1 MGSQIQISSPFL
13 RSFTTT
19 DTNVTT
25 SKIQLLAP
33 ADAGVKRIVVLVQNT
48 DATYN
53 IQVMGNA
60 TDTAGI
66 AVYPKSTISF
76 DNYNGGLW
84 VFSNSAT
91 GISVHTSVS
100 QV

>member
-1 MGSQIQISSPFL
+1 MGQIQISSPFL
-13 RSFTTT
+13 KSFSTV

-25 SKIQLLAP
+25 TKIQILAP
-33 ADAGVKRIVVLVQNT
+33 ADAGSKRIVVLVQNT
-48 DATYN
+48 DPTAN

-66 AVYPKSTISF
+66 AVYSKSTISF

-84 VFSNSAT
+84 AFSNAST
-91 GISVHTSVS
+91 CSVHISVSTV
-100 QV
+100 

>member
-1 MGSQIQISSPFL
+1 MAQIQISSPFL
-13 RSFTTT
+13 RSFSTT
-19 DTNVTT
+19 DTTVGT
-25 SKIQLLAP
+25 SKIQILAP
-33 ADAGVKRIVVLVQNT
+33 SSNISDKRIVVLVQNT
-48 DATYN
+48 SATDN

-84 VFSNSAT
+84 AFASAA
-91 GISVHTSVS
+91 GVSVHISVSTV
-100 QV
+100 